1 MTEFADRVF
10 VINKQPGPTSFDVV
24 EAFRRGARI
33 RKVGHTGT
41 LDPFATG
48 VLVLGINQGTKLI
61 PYLDKTVKAYRGVIK
76 LGVATDTFDATGE
89 IVERGDTANISPDD
103 IERVLKTFAGEITQ
117 RPPMYSAVKVDGV
130 RLYTLARKGVEVDVA
145 ERTVNVDHIEMISYH
160 PSLITFEVTCSPGTY
175 IRSLAVDIGR
185 ALGTCAY
192 LKELR
197 RTGSGPFD
205 IKASH
210 SLDTFVALGKK
221 GWDHVIGLREAIGNM
236 TEVSLTS
243 TDAERVSQ
251 GGPLFREGIDTV
263 SEGSTVK
270 LVYEGRLLALGR
282 VETRRKMKINIRPFK
297 VFHR

>member
-1 MTEFADRVF
+1 MCEDGVV
-10 VINKQPGPTSFDVV
+10 VIDKPSGLTSHDVV
-24 EAFRRGARI
+24 QRVKRSLGAK
-33 RKVGHTGT
+33 KVGHTGT

-61 PYLDKTVKAYRGVIK
+61 PYLDKTVKGYRGVIE

-89 IVERGDTANISPDD
+89 IVERGDTAGITAGD
-103 IERVLKTFAGEITQ
+103 IEMVLTTFVGEITQ

-130 RLYTLARKGVEVDVA
+130 RLYTLARQGVEVDVA
-145 ERTVNVDHIEMISYH
+145 ERTVHIDHIEMISYTAPH
-160 PSLITFEVTCSPGTY
+160 ITFEVICSPGTY
-175 IRSLAVDIGR
+175 IRTLAVDIGR
-185 ALGTCAY
+185 ALGTCAC

-197 RTGSGPFD
+197 RTRSGPFH
-205 IKASH
+205 IEAAY
-210 SLDTFVALGKK
+210 SLDAFVDLGKQ
-221 GWDHVIGLREAIGNM
+221 GWERIIGLREAIGNM
-236 TEVSLTS
+236 TEVNLTP

-251 GGPLFREGIDTV
+251 GGPLSREGIDTV

-282 VETRRKMKINIRPFK
+282 VETQRKMKVNIRPFK

>member
-1 MTEFADRVF
+1 MYRDGVV
-10 VINKQPGPTSFDVV
+10 VIDKPSGLTSHDVV
-24 EAFRRGARI
+24 QRVKRSLGAK
-33 RKVGHTGT
+33 KVGHTGT

-61 PYLDKTVKAYRGVIK
+61 PYLDKTVKTYRGVIE

-89 IVERGDTANISPDD
+89 IVERGDTANITPDD

-145 ERTVNVDHIEMISYH
+145 ERTVHIEHIEMISYH
-160 PSLITFEVTCSPGTY
+160 SPLIMFEVTCSPGTY

-185 ALGTCAY
+185 ALGTCAC

-197 RTGSGPFD
+197 RTRSGPFR
-205 IKASH
+205 IEEAY
-210 SLDTFVALGKK
+210 SLDEFVAVGKE
-221 GWDHVIGLREAIGNM
+221 GWGRVIGLREAIGNM
-236 TEVSLTS
+236 TEVSLTPS
-243 TDAERVSQ
+243 DAERVSQ

-270 LVYEGRLLALGR
+270 LVYEGRLVALGR
-282 VETRRKMKINIRPFK
+282 VETRRKMKVNIRPFK